1 MIPPRASVTLLL
13 ATAAFAGC
21 TPAAAPSSN
30 VAPPPPRAAATPTS
44 PPPAPST
51 DLDSFAPGA
60 RIAAAAIHPEAL
72 AAHIRFLADDLL
84 EGREPGTRGY
94 ELGARYVA
102 SELQALGLEPAG
114 DKGTFFQK
122 IDMIHSAL
130 VSAKLSVLGAGGP
143 PLELLRDVDLVAH
156 KLPIDQTAEMIF
168 VGHGLDVPEY
178 HYDDFA
184 GVDVRGKI
192 VVRFGRAPRS
202 ERADFFPPLASAI
215 FGETDRVTADL
226 KRRWAI
232 AVLQVQTPEMS
243 RTTKFALYVQN
254 GRFPSISLAHA
265 DYLLPGG
272 RMDYVTLDKMLKKA
286 GRSETATQLAD
297 AAWKGP
303 TRAFSLGKAHLK
315 VVVEQRPIVSENVV
329 AVVQADP
336 RSPTKDEMVM
346 YGAHLDHMGIGDPVN
361 GDRIYNGAS
370 DDAAGC
376 ASLLETARAFVTLR
390 GEGSA
395 PRRKILF
402 LFVTG
407 EERGLLGSQ
416 YFADHPTVPLHDIV
430 ADIDVDAGYPV
441 TPLKDVVPNG
451 TEESSLA
458 VDAVR
463 AAHAL
468 GLESGKDAHPE
479 QFFFVRSD
487 QYSFV
492 KKGIPAAQIL
502 PGELGMSKEEKER
515 TEAFW
520 NSRYHQP
527 QDEYEPTRD
536 WRPFAEMTRYD
547 FLLGLSIAQRA
558 DRPTW
563 NAGSMFRRFPE
574 KEPR

>member
-1 MIPPRASVTLLL
+1 LARVNLPRASSSLLL
-13 ATAAFAGC
+13 AIAALAGC
-21 TPAAAPSSN
+21 APAAAPSSAA
-30 VAPPPPRAAATPTS
+30 APPPP
-44 PPPAPST
+44 PPPAASST
-51 DLDSFAPGA
+51 GLDSFAPGA
-60 RIAAAAIHPEAL
+60 RAAADAIRPEAL

-114 DKGTFFQK
+114 DNGTFFQK
-122 IDMIHSAL
+122 VEMTHSAL
-130 VSAKLSVLGAGGP
+130 VSAKLTVLGAGGP
-143 PLELLRDVDLVAH
+143 PLELLRDADLVAH

-226 KRRWAI
+226 KRRGAL

-243 RTTKFALYVQN
+243 KTMKFAFYVQN
-254 GRFPSISLAHA
+254 GRFPSIALAHA

-272 RMDYVTLDKMLKKA
+272 RMDYVTLDRMLKKA
-286 GRSETATQLAD
+286 GRPETATQLAD
-297 AAWKGP
+297 VAWKGP
-303 TRAFSLGKAHLK
+303 TRAFSLGKAHLE

-329 AVVQADP
+329 AAVPADP
-336 RSPTKDEMVM
+336 SSPTKNEMVL
-346 YGAHLDHMGIGDPVN
+346 YGAHLDHMGIGEPVKGDP
-361 GDRIYNGAS
+361 IYNGAS

-376 ASLLETARAFVTLR
+376 ASLLESARAFMTLPQR
-390 GEGSA
+390 

-416 YFADHPTVPLHDIV
+416 YFADHPTVPLADVV
-430 ADIDVDAGYPV
+430 ADIDLDAGYPIA
-441 TPLKDVVPNG
+441 PIKDVVPNG
-451 TEESSLA
+451 AEESSLA
-458 VDAVR
+458 VDALR

-502 PGELGMSKEEKER
+502 QGELGMSKEEKER

-527 QDEYEPTRD
+527 QDEYEPNRD

-563 NAGSMFRRFPE
+563 NANSMFRRFPE
-574 KEPR
+574 KERR